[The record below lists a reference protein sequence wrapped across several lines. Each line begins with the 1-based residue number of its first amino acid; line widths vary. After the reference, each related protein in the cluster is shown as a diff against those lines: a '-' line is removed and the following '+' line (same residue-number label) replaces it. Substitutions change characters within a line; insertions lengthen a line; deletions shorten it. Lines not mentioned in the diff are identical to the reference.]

1 MKLTCKKVKL
11 NFNYKLLDNN
21 WANWATAAVKMVD
34 ELPKWFCKSVA
45 NCWRIGLAWA
55 KTWAPENNNWVNSAV
70 NWANKPAP
78 TFWIS
83 DQMLPKPSWFKK
95 KSAKSLLPESI

>member
-1 MKLTCKKVKL
+1 MPDLKQAIYFSKQAWLEVTKE
-11 NFNYKLLDNN
+11 
-21 WANWATAAVKMVD
+21 T
-34 ELPKWFCKSVA
+34 VA
-45 NCWRIGLAWA
+45 NCWRIGLACD